1 FLRIFLS
8 FWLALALFMALAILV
23 TAALRPTRQISAV
36 EALQPKLLADAV
48 QAYQSGGSE
57 QLHAYLH
64 SLNETHRV
72 HAILFKDGESAV
84 GHPAPPWFSKV
95 AKGER
100 APANTLLGRL
110 NPHSQLLKASM
121 DGSDGHHYTLVTEL
135 PPGQNALFGPNGLP
149 ELGLFI
155 AILSSGL

>member
-1 FLRIFLS
+1 MLAGAGSVYGARDSGDGGAVPNAADLS
-8 FWLALALFMALAILV
+8 VRRF
-23 TAALRPTRQISAV
+23 AAKT
-36 EALQPKLLADAV
+36 
-48 QAYQSGGSE
+48 Y
-57 QLHAYLH
+57 
-64 SLNETHRV
+64 RV

-121 DGSDGHHYTLVTEL
+121 DGSDGHHYTLVT
-135 PPGQNALFGPNGLP
+135 
-149 ELGLFI
+149 
-155 AILSSGL
+155 